1 MATTV
6 TYNGEVLE
14 IDAAQ
19 AETLLEMFQSGESG
33 VIELAL
39 SRGLGALYVAYGPG
53 IPFVFETTD
62 D

>member
-6 TYNGEVLE
+6 IYNGEVLD
-14 IDAAQ
+14 IDSTQ

-33 VIELAL
+33 VVELAPK
-39 SRGLGALYVAYGPG
+39 RGFGALYVAFGPG
-53 IPFVFETTD
+53 IPFVFDTTD